1 MIIVIALI
9 IVCIKLASEA
19 VQRRRTDV
27 YATQQL
33 AAYKSRQAARNAAQG
48 Q

>member
-1 MIIVIALI
+1 MIVVIALI
-9 IVCIKLASEA
+9 IVCIKLALEA
-19 VQRRRTDV
+19 AQRRRADV

-33 AAYKSRQAARNAAQG
+33 AAYKARQAARNAAQG